1 MLKKRLG
8 IEGIELDWARRFYYI
23 YDYYKIPSTLIIPKG
38 VKEIGDYAFCAPCD
52 ESKGSSSYYRLKKV
66 VIPDG
71 CKCVGRE
78 AFYSCIGL
86 RKVEI
91 PESVEMIGEEAF
103 YDCSKAEVIVD
114 KFEEDFKYIGN
125 YAFSWCKSVRYVKEK
140 ARN

>member
-8 IEGIELDWARRFYYI
+8 IEGIELDWSRRFDFI
-23 YDYYKIPSTLIIPKG
+23 YDYYKIPPTLIIPKG
-38 VKEIGDYAFCAPCD
+38 VMEIGDNAFCASCD
-52 ESKGSSSYYRLKKV
+52 ESSYYRLKKV

-71 CKCVGRE
+71 CKRVGRE

-91 PESVEMIGEEAF
+91 PESVKEIGEDAF
-103 YDCSKAEVIVD
+103 YDCSKAEVIIN

-140 ARN
+140 IRN